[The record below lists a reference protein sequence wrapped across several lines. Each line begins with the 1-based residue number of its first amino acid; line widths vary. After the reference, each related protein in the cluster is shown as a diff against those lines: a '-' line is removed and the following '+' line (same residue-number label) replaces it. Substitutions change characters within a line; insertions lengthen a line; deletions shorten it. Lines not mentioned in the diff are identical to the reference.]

1 MSLTRRR
8 WPRVT
13 AMLIFVVLSAS
24 ACGLFS
30 SPKTILIRSDM
41 PTQGMQ
47 EQISYVLTANPDDTS
62 ETNVSQL
69 TGMNGAS
76 PTPMT
81 TTFGKGAGARTEIV
95 QIAGTDG
102 SMHNVLSMTKQTVG
116 FGLTR
121 SLVASLATYQMRDV
135 KGDQVCGAKVEL
147 DFQPSFLQL
156 FSTRG
161 QGWDAVFLYN
171 VPCPASDPTGSLDIA
186 HATLDGLIISQ
197 QTVLRITG
205 KPIFMNRGRSVTV
218 VGGPP
223 AALRPGWWE
232 VNALP
237 HSNNSILGAAD
248 MVRSMVSD
256 LNTSPTPWLGFNP
269 NGRFASSQLVM
280 STGDADQYNLKRIF
294 LNRQSD
300 YMVYFRSAPTDPW
313 HSIDVHPIYNYVW
326 NDWSSLFAAVNGFNP
341 LNVDSKIGADGY
353 PKDPNDPVLKE
364 IERNGCQNCANA
376 ELSQIQFRDGNSG
389 RVLYA
394 ITLRAYY
401 GANST
406 LIMYGKVPQ
415 ALNSLEAQASAQRK
429 SEGVNTCPVQY
440 SNTGN
445 VDVADPC
452 VDLLRE
458 GAMWNLIT
466 ENPQSFGMDE
476 VGQFEV
482 RDNSQWANQCSGSG
496 QDTTCTLVPQNR
508 QLNADYMFD
517 NPDATAAWDMT
528 QLEGPVGMDTLGS
541 GYTSGPGTGDGMAF
555 ALAQSVV
562 KWDYFHGITD
572 PAVVFALDGPDQL
585 PSVLASAWTAMQNN
599 N

>member
-1 MSLTRRR
+1 MAIAAL
-8 WPRVT
+8 
-13 AMLIFVVLSAS
+13 VLSS
-24 ACGLFS
+24 CGLLS

-41 PTQGMQ
+41 PTQGMT
-47 EQISYVLTANPDDTS
+47 EQISYNLTANPGDTS
-62 ETNVSQL
+62 ETNVSTL
-69 TGMNGAS
+69 TGMNGTS

-81 TTFGKGAGARTEIV
+81 TTFGKGAGGRTEVV
-95 QIAGTDG
+95 QVAGTDG

-121 SLVASLATYQMRDV
+121 SLVASLATYQLRDV
-135 KGDQVCGAKVEL
+135 NGNQVCGAKVEL

-156 FSTRG
+156 FSTKG
-161 QGWDAVFLYN
+161 QGWTADFLYS
-171 VPCPASDPTGSLDIA
+171 VPCPASDPTGSLDIS

-205 KPIFMNRGRSVTV
+205 KPILMNRGRSVTV

-223 AALRPGWWE
+223 AGLRPGWWE

-237 HSNNSILGAAD
+237 HSNNSILGAAN
-248 MVRSMVSD
+248 MVRSMVND
-256 LNTSPTPWLGFNP
+256 LNKSPNPWLEFNP
-269 NGRFASSQLVM
+269 AGPFASSQLVM
-280 STGDADQYNLKRIF
+280 STGDADQYNLRRVF

-313 HSIDVHPIYNYVW
+313 HSIDVHPVYNYVW

-341 LNVDSKIGADGY
+341 LHVDDKIGDDGF

-364 IERNGCQNCANA
+364 VERNGCQNCSNA
-376 ELSQIQFRDGNSG
+376 QLSQIQFRDGNSG

-415 ALNSLEAQASAQRK
+415 ALSSLEAQASTQRK
-429 SEGVNTCPVQY
+429 SEGVNTCPAQY
-440 SNTGN
+440 NNTG
-445 VDVADPC
+445 DVKIADPC

-458 GAMWNLIT
+458 GAMWDYIT
-466 ENPQSFGMDE
+466 KNPQTLGMDE

-482 RDNSQWANQCSGSG
+482 RDNSQWASVCSGSG
-496 QDTTCTLVPQNR
+496 QDTSCSLVPQNR

-517 NPDATAAWDMT
+517 NPDAAAAWDIT
-528 QLEGPVGMDTLGS
+528 QLEGPVGMNTLGS
-541 GYTSGPGTGDGMAF
+541 GYISGPGTGDGMTF
-555 ALAQSVV
+555 ALAQSKI

-572 PAVVFALDGPDQL
+572 PTDVFALDGPDQL
-585 PSVLASAWTAMQNN
+585 PSVLTAAWNVMNN
-599 N
+599 PN